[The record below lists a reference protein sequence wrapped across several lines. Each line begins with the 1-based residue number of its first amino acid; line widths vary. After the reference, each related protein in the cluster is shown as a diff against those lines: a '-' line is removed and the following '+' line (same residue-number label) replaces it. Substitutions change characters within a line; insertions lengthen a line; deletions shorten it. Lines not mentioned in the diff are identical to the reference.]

1 MEIML
6 LLKVEDNIA
15 LIFNPATQEQLSVNL
30 TTQQANYYQELLDDT
45 ADDEDFF
52 VNYNPKTRTFVI

>member
-45 ADDEDFF
+45 ADDEDFL